1 MVEALAGTQVVLQ
14 VIRNDPSVSPHTR
27 DAELEHQKLT
37 ITMPSAVEGKA
48 EFLQKHVVVGW

>member
-1 MVEALAGTQVVLQ
+1 VVLQ